1 MQQKI
6 KDVVPGGIGE
16 ELGLEAGDILLSIDE
31 QPIEDVLDYYFL
43 VNGEYITLQIL
54 TKDGEMAEC
63 EVEKEEDEDLGLIFE
78 DQFMGSYHHCHNKCM
93 FCFID
98 QLRKG
103 MRESLYFKDDDS
115 RLSFLSPSLQNF

>member
-78 DQFMGSYHHCHNKCM
+78 DQFMYQMIVGFLNPENGSCM
-93 FCFID
+93 TAEAFVPLTSWTLITF
-98 QLRKG
+98 
-103 MRESLYFKDDDS
+103 SS
-115 RLSFLSPSLQNF
+115 